1 LTFTRLLAL
10 CAFGLAGCS
19 REVRGR
25 VVDLHTIPYALVLT
39 AARRDIRLTDMSWE
53 RTKNQ
58 RCVSDPR
65 KLGAHPL

>member
-39 AARRDIRLTDMSWE
+39 AARRDIRLTDMS
-53 RTKNQ
+53 
-58 RCVSDPR
+58 
-65 KLGAHPL
+65 